1 MALNINLYV
10 HGVPMGQKT
19 WGVLSEDDNFIG
31 NFYGPK
37 WPAKELMQVDIME
50 CKGKVYSYYTFVK
63 GQNVMGYDNRT
74 GSYFA
79 LTIRMD
85 AYYADLQ
92 NMYKILSAAYEKMC
106 VGSLVQKQGEGI
118 KFIVQDFA
126 VMDAELKR
134 IENHIISYIGEFSNN
149 KDLISFSGF
158 KTNSLLAVQTEN
170 LLECDNVKALNTVKA
185 TGKISVSPY
194 YPSKEVKEL
203 ISKNE
208 DEMQKLR
215 QMTSQQINEAREK
228 ASQQIRDIKS
238 KAGEEIASV
247 RRQASEEIASL
258 KSQNS
263 TVDKQMNELRQELQQ
278 KENKTKQLQGQITE
292 LGKSLEQY
300 KNGSRPQASEDNKH
314 QETKHSTV
322 NKNKHKNNSEQKQ
335 QGKDST
341 KQQLEKVKAPSTS
354 LEQDKKNTCTSHA
367 SNGDAPHQSQWYSIS
382 RMMQYATHFLP
393 FLNTLIIVGVA
404 SFLIW
409 KTPSNNSQ
417 ELTKISANIAE
428 IKDQISGK
436 KAQVV
441 ETRKQDKENVTNKL
455 SNAKIYI
462 TNANYLSLGAPSK
475 VVAKDA
481 SGKPVRNG
489 EWTTSDK
496 EASVEDNHDGTA
508 LITATKSGT
517 MEITYTV
524 GSNKTTKTVTVK

>member
-10 HGVPMGQKT
+10 HGVPMGHKT
-19 WGVLSEDDNFIG
+19 WGVLGEDDNFIA

-37 WPAKELMQVDIME
+37 WPAKELMQVDIRE

-106 VGSLVQKQGEGI
+106 VGRLVQKQGKDI
-118 KFIVQDFA
+118 KFIVQDFT
-126 VMDAELKR
+126 VLDNELKGM
-134 IENHIISYIGEFSNN
+134 ENRIISYIGEFSNN
-149 KDLISFSGF
+149 KDLVSFSGF
-158 KTNSLLAVQTEN
+158 KTNGQQSAQTEN

-215 QMTSQQINEAREK
+215 QMASQQINEAHEK
-228 ASQQIRDIKS
+228 ASQQIRNIES
-238 KAGEEIASV
+238 KANEDIASV
-247 RRQASEEIASL
+247 RRQASEEMTRL
-258 KSQNS
+258 KSQYS
-263 TVDKQMNELRQELQQ
+263 SVDKQMNELEQKLKQEKERSKQLQ
-278 KENKTKQLQGQITE
+278 KELRTELEQKLEQEKLRTKQLQKE
-292 LGKSLEQY
+292 
-300 KNGSRPQASEDNKH
+300 
-314 QETKHSTV
+314 
-322 NKNKHKNNSEQKQ
+322 
-335 QGKDST
+335 
-341 KQQLEKVKAPSTS
+341 VKALKQAKDNVSTPYV
-354 LEQDKKNTCTSHA
+354 NTDC
-367 SNGDAPHQSQWYSIS
+367 NNNPHQGFGNKRSSIQS
-382 RMMQYATHFLP
+382 STLP

-409 KTPSNNSQ
+409 KTPSDNSQ

-441 ETRKQDKENVTNKL
+441 ETRKQDKENVTSKL
-455 SNAKIYI
+455 SNAQIYI
-462 TNANYLSLGAPSK
+462 TDANYLSLGAPSK
-475 VVAKDA
+475 VVVKDA
-481 SGKPVRNG
+481 SGKPVKNG
-489 EWTTSDK
+489 KWTTSDK
-496 EASVEDNHDGTA
+496 KASVEDKLDGTA
-508 LITATKSGT
+508 LITAKKRGT

-524 GSNKTTKTVTVK
+524 GSDKTTKTVTVK

>member
-10 HGVPMGQKT
+10 HGVPMGHKT
-19 WGVLSEDDNFIG
+19 WGVLGEDDNFIA
-31 NFYGPK
+31 NFYSSK

-106 VGSLVQKQGEGI
+106 VGRLVQKQGEGI
-118 KFIVQDFA
+118 KFIVQDFT
-126 VMDAELKR
+126 VMDAELKGM
-134 IENHIISYIGEFSNN
+134 ENRIISYIGEFSNN
-149 KDLISFSGF
+149 KDLVSFSGF
-158 KTNSLLAVQTEN
+158 KTNGQQAAQTEN
-170 LLECDNVKALNTVKA
+170 LLECDNAKALNTVKA

-215 QMTSQQINEAREK
+215 QMTSQQINEAHEK
-228 ASQQIRDIKS
+228 ASQQIRNIES
-238 KAGEEIASV
+238 KAKEDIASV
-247 RRQASEEIASL
+247 RRQASEEMTRL
-258 KSQNS
+258 KSQYS
-263 TVDKQMNELRQELQQ
+263 TVDKQMNELEQKLKQEKERSKQLQ
-278 KENKTKQLQGQITE
+278 KELRTELEQEKLRTKQLQKE
-292 LGKSLEQY
+292 
-300 KNGSRPQASEDNKH
+300 
-314 QETKHSTV
+314 
-322 NKNKHKNNSEQKQ
+322 
-335 QGKDST
+335 
-341 KQQLEKVKAPSTS
+341 VKALKQAKDNVSTPYV
-354 LEQDKKNTCTSHA
+354 NTDC
-367 SNGDAPHQSQWYSIS
+367 NNNPHQGFGNKRSSILS
-382 RMMQYATHFLP
+382 STLP

-409 KTPSNNSQ
+409 KTPSDNSQ

-428 IKDQISGK
+428 IKNQISGK
-436 KAQVV
+436 NAQMV
-441 ETRKQDKENVTNKL
+441 ETRKQDKENVTSKL
-455 SNAKIYI
+455 SNAQIYI

-475 VVAKDA
+475 VVVKDA
-481 SGKPVRNG
+481 SGKPVKNG
-489 EWTTSDK
+489 KWTTSDK

-524 GSNKTTKTVTVK
+524 GSDKTTKTVTVKKV

>member
-10 HGVPMGQKT
+10 HGVPMGHKT
-19 WGVLSEDDNFIG
+19 WGVLGEDDNFIG

-106 VGSLVQKQGEGI
+106 VGRLVQKQGEGI
-118 KFIVQDFA
+118 KFIVQDFT
-126 VMDAELKR
+126 VMDAELKGM
-134 IENHIISYIGEFSNN
+134 ENRIISYIGEFSNN
-149 KDLISFSGF
+149 KDLVSFSGF
-158 KTNSLLAVQTEN
+158 KTNGQQAAQTEN
-170 LLECDNVKALNTVKA
+170 LLECDNAKALNTVKA

-215 QMTSQQINEAREK
+215 QMTSQQINEAHEK
-228 ASQQIRDIKS
+228 ASQQIRNIES
-238 KAGEEIASV
+238 KAKEDIASV
-247 RRQASEEIASL
+247 RRQASEEMTRL
-258 KSQNS
+258 KSQYS
-263 TVDKQMNELRQELQQ
+263 TVDKQMNELEQKLKQEKERSKQLQ
-278 KENKTKQLQGQITE
+278 KELRTELEQKLEQEKLRTKQLQKE
-292 LGKSLEQY
+292 
-300 KNGSRPQASEDNKH
+300 
-314 QETKHSTV
+314 
-322 NKNKHKNNSEQKQ
+322 
-335 QGKDST
+335 
-341 KQQLEKVKAPSTS
+341 VKALKQAKDNVSTPYV
-354 LEQDKKNTCTSHA
+354 NTDC
-367 SNGDAPHQSQWYSIS
+367 NNNPHQGFGNKRSSILS
-382 RMMQYATHFLP
+382 STLP

-409 KTPSNNSQ
+409 KTPSDNSQ

-428 IKDQISGK
+428 IKNQISGK
-436 KAQVV
+436 NAQMV
-441 ETRKQDKENVTNKL
+441 ETRKQDKENVTSKL
-455 SNAKIYI
+455 SNAQIYI

-475 VVAKDA
+475 VVVKDA
-481 SGKPVRNG
+481 SGKPVKNG
-489 EWTTSDK
+489 KWTTSDK

-524 GSNKTTKTVTVK
+524 GSDKTTKTVTVKKV

>member
-10 HGVPMGQKT
+10 HGVPMGHKT
-19 WGVLSEDDNFIG
+19 WGALGEDGSFIT
-31 NFYGPK
+31 NFYRPK

-79 LTIRMD
+79 LTIKMD

-106 VGSLVQKQGEGI
+106 VGRLVQKQGEDI
-118 KFIVQDFA
+118 KFIVQDFS
-126 VMDAELKR
+126 VLDNELKR
-134 IENHIISYIGEFSNN
+134 MENRIISYIGEFSNN
-149 KDLISFSGF
+149 KDLVSFSGF
-158 KTNSLLAVQTEN
+158 KTNGQLAAQTEN
-170 LLECDNVKALNTVKA
+170 LLECDNAKALNTVKA

-194 YPSKEVKEL
+194 YPSKKVKEL

-208 DEMQKLR
+208 NEMQKLQ

-228 ASQQIRDIKS
+228 ASQQIRNIES
-238 KAGEEIASV
+238 KANEDIASV
-247 RRQASEEIASL
+247 RRQASEEMTRL
-258 KSQNS
+258 KSQYS
-263 TVDKQMNELRQELQQ
+263 TVDKQMNELEQKLKQEKERSKQLQ
-278 KENKTKQLQGQITE
+278 KELRNELEQKLEQEKRTKQLQKEVKE
-292 LGKSLEQY
+292 LTISL
-300 KNGSRPQASEDNKH
+300 KQAKDNVSTPHVNVDCNNNPHQGFDNKRSNILS
-314 QETKHSTV
+314 ST
-322 NKNKHKNNSEQKQ
+322 
-335 QGKDST
+335 
-341 KQQLEKVKAPSTS
+341 
-354 LEQDKKNTCTSHA
+354 
-367 SNGDAPHQSQWYSIS
+367 
-382 RMMQYATHFLP
+382 LP

-409 KTPSNNSQ
+409 KTPSDNSQ

-436 KAQVV
+436 KAQEV

-462 TNANYLSLGAPSK
+462 TSANNLPLGAPSK
-475 VVAKDA
+475 VVVKDA
-481 SGKPVRNG
+481 SGKPVKNG
-489 EWTTSDK
+489 KWTTSDK
-496 EASVEDNHDGTA
+496 DASVEDKGDGTA

>member
-19 WGVLSEDDNFIG
+19 WGVLREDDNFIG
-31 NFYGPK
+31 NFYNSK

-106 VGSLVQKQGEGI
+106 VGRLVQEQGEGI
-118 KFIVQDFA
+118 KFIVQDFS
-126 VMDAELKR
+126 VLDNELKR
-134 IENHIISYIGEFSNN
+134 MENRIISYIGEFSNN
-149 KDLISFSGF
+149 KDLVSFSGF
-158 KTNSLLAVQTEN
+158 KTNGQLAAQTEN
-170 LLECDNVKALNTVKA
+170 LLECDNAKALNTVKA

-194 YPSKEVKEL
+194 YPSKKVKEL

-208 DEMQKLR
+208 NEMQKLQ

-228 ASQQIRDIKS
+228 ASQQIRNIES
-238 KAGEEIASV
+238 KANEDIASV
-247 RRQASEEIASL
+247 RRQASEEMTRL
-258 KSQNS
+258 KSQYS
-263 TVDKQMNELRQELQQ
+263 IVDKQMNELEQKLKQEKERSKQLQ
-278 KENKTKQLQGQITE
+278 KELRNELEQKLEQEKRTKQLQKEVKE
-292 LGKSLEQY
+292 LTISL
-300 KNGSRPQASEDNKH
+300 KQAKDNVSTPHVNVDCNNNPHQGFDNKRSNILS
-314 QETKHSTV
+314 ST
-322 NKNKHKNNSEQKQ
+322 
-335 QGKDST
+335 
-341 KQQLEKVKAPSTS
+341 
-354 LEQDKKNTCTSHA
+354 
-367 SNGDAPHQSQWYSIS
+367 
-382 RMMQYATHFLP
+382 LP

-409 KTPSNNSQ
+409 KTPSDNSQ
-417 ELTKISANIAE
+417 KLTKISANIAE

-436 KAQVV
+436 KAQEV

-462 TNANYLSLGAPSK
+462 TSANNLPLGAPSK
-475 VVAKDA
+475 VVVKDA
-481 SGKPVRNG
+481 SGKPVKNG
-489 EWTTSDK
+489 KWTTSDK
-496 EASVEDNHDGTA
+496 DASVEDKGDGTA

>member
-19 WGVLSEDDNFIG
+19 WGVPREDDNFIG
-31 NFYGPK
+31 NFYSHK

-74 GSYFA
+74 GSYLA

-215 QMTSQQINEAREK
+215 QMTSQQINEAHEK
-228 ASQQIRDIKS
+228 ASQQIRNIES
-238 KAGEEIASV
+238 KAKEDIASA
-247 RRQASEEIASL
+247 RRQASEDMTRL
-258 KSQNS
+258 KSLYS
-263 TVDKQMNELRQELQQ
+263 TVDKQMNELEQKLKQEKERSKQLLKELRNELEQKLEQEKLRTKQLQ
-278 KENKTKQLQGQITE
+278 KENKELTTSLKQAKDNVSTPHVNDDCNNNPHQGF
-292 LGKSLEQY
+292 
-300 KNGSRPQASEDNKH
+300 DNKRSGILS
-314 QETKHSTV
+314 ST
-322 NKNKHKNNSEQKQ
+322 
-335 QGKDST
+335 
-341 KQQLEKVKAPSTS
+341 
-354 LEQDKKNTCTSHA
+354 
-367 SNGDAPHQSQWYSIS
+367 
-382 RMMQYATHFLP
+382 LP

-409 KTPSNNSQ
+409 KTPSDDSQ

-462 TNANYLSLGAPSK
+462 TNANYLSLEAPSK

>member
-10 HGVPMGQKT
+10 HGVPMGHKT
-19 WGVLSEDDNFIG
+19 WGALGEDGSFIT
-31 NFYGPK
+31 NFYSQK
-37 WPAKELMQVDIME
+37 WQAKELMQVDIMNCE
-50 CKGKVYSYYTFVK
+50 GKTYSYYTFVK
-63 GQNVMGYDNRT
+63 GQNVMAYDNRT
-74 GSYFA
+74 GSYLA

-106 VGSLVQKQGEGI
+106 VGRLVQKQGEGI
-118 KFIVQDFA
+118 KFIVQDFS
-126 VMDAELKR
+126 VLDNELKR
-134 IENHIISYIGEFSNN
+134 MENRIISFIGEFSNN
-149 KDLISFSGF
+149 KDLVSFSGF
-158 KTNSLLAVQTEN
+158 KTNGQQAVQTEN
-170 LLECDNVKALNTVKA
+170 LLECDNAKALNTVKA

-208 DEMQKLR
+208 NEMQKLQ
-215 QMTSQQINEAREK
+215 QMTSQQINEAHEK
-228 ASQQIRDIKS
+228 ASQQIRNIES
-238 KAGEEIASV
+238 KANEDMASV
-247 RRQASEEIASL
+247 RRQASEEMTRL
-258 KSQNS
+258 KAQYS
-263 TVDKQMNELRQELQQ
+263 TIDKQMYELEQKLKQEKERSKQLLKELRNELEQKLEQEKLRTKQLQ
-278 KENKTKQLQGQITE
+278 KENKELTTSLKQAKDNVSTPHVNDDCNNNPHQGF
-292 LGKSLEQY
+292 
-300 KNGSRPQASEDNKH
+300 DNKRSGILS
-314 QETKHSTV
+314 ST
-322 NKNKHKNNSEQKQ
+322 
-335 QGKDST
+335 
-341 KQQLEKVKAPSTS
+341 
-354 LEQDKKNTCTSHA
+354 
-367 SNGDAPHQSQWYSIS
+367 
-382 RMMQYATHFLP
+382 LP

-409 KTPSNNSQ
+409 KTPSDNSQ

-441 ETRKQDKENVTNKL
+441 ETRKQDKENVTDKL

-462 TNANYLSLGAPSK
+462 TSANNLPLGAPSK

>member
-19 WGVLSEDDNFIG
+19 WGVLREDDNFIG
-31 NFYGPK
+31 NFYSHK
-37 WPAKELMQVDIME
+37 WPVKELMQIDIME
-50 CKGKVYSYYTFVK
+50 CRGKVYSYYTFVK

-74 GSYFA
+74 GSYLA

-106 VGSLVQKQGEGI
+106 IGSLVQKQGEGI

-215 QMTSQQINEAREK
+215 QMTSQQINEAHEK
-228 ASQQIRDIKS
+228 ASQQIRNIES
-238 KAGEEIASV
+238 KAKEDIASA
-247 RRQASEEIASL
+247 RRQACEEMTRL
-258 KSQNS
+258 KSQYS
-263 TVDKQMNELRQELQQ
+263 TVDKQMNELEQKLKQEKERSKQLQKELRNELEQKLEQEKLRTKQLQ
-278 KENKTKQLQGQITE
+278 KENKELTTSLKQAKDNVSTPHVNDDCNNNPHQGF
-292 LGKSLEQY
+292 
-300 KNGSRPQASEDNKH
+300 DNKRSGILS
-314 QETKHSTV
+314 STL
-322 NKNKHKNNSEQKQ
+322 
-335 QGKDST
+335 T
-341 KQQLEKVKAPSTS
+341 
-354 LEQDKKNTCTSHA
+354 
-367 SNGDAPHQSQWYSIS
+367 
-382 RMMQYATHFLP
+382 

-409 KTPSNNSQ
+409 KTPSDDSQ

-462 TNANYLSLGAPSK
+462 TNANYLSLEAPSK

>member
-10 HGVPMGQKT
+10 HGVPMGHKT
-19 WGVLSEDDNFIG
+19 WGVLGEDDNFIA
-31 NFYGPK
+31 NFYSSK

-106 VGSLVQKQGEGI
+106 VGRLVQEQGEGI

-126 VMDAELKR
+126 VLDNELKGM
-134 IENHIISYIGEFSNN
+134 ENRIISYIGEFSNN
-149 KDLISFSGF
+149 NDLVSFSGF
-158 KTNSLLAVQTEN
+158 KTNGQQAAQTEN
-170 LLECDNVKALNTVKA
+170 LLECDNAKALNTVKA

-215 QMTSQQINEAREK
+215 QMTSQQINEAHEK
-228 ASQQIRDIKS
+228 ASQQIRNIES
-238 KAGEEIASV
+238 KAKEDIASV
-247 RRQASEEIASL
+247 RRQASEEMTRL
-258 KSQNS
+258 KSQYS
-263 TVDKQMNELRQELQQ
+263 SVDKQMNELEQKLKQEKERSKQLQ
-278 KENKTKQLQGQITE
+278 KELRTELEQKLEQEKLRTKQLQKE
-292 LGKSLEQY
+292 
-300 KNGSRPQASEDNKH
+300 
-314 QETKHSTV
+314 
-322 NKNKHKNNSEQKQ
+322 
-335 QGKDST
+335 
-341 KQQLEKVKAPSTS
+341 VKALKQAKDNVSTPYV
-354 LEQDKKNTCTSHA
+354 NTDC
-367 SNGDAPHQSQWYSIS
+367 NNNPHQGFGNKRSSIQS
-382 RMMQYATHFLP
+382 STLP

-409 KTPSNNSQ
+409 KTPSDNSQ

-436 KAQVV
+436 KAQEI
-441 ETRKQDKENVTNKL
+441 ETRKQDKENVTSKL
-455 SNAKIYI
+455 SNARIYI
-462 TNANYLSLGAPSK
+462 TNANYLSLGAPSE
-475 VVAKDA
+475 VVVKDA
-481 SGKPVRNG
+481 SGKPVKNG
-489 EWTTSDK
+489 KWATSDK
-496 EASVEDNHDGTA
+496 EASVEDKLDGTA
-508 LITATKSGT
+508 LITATKRGT
-517 MEITYTV
+517 MEITYIV
-524 GSNKTTKTVTVK
+524 GSDKTTKTVTVK

>member
-31 NFYGPK
+31 NFYSPK
-37 WPAKELMQVDIME
+37 WPAKELMQIDIME
-50 CKGKVYSYYTFVK
+50 CRGKVYSYYTFVK

-106 VGSLVQKQGEGI
+106 IGSLVQKQGEGI

-158 KTNSLLAVQTEN
+158 KTNSLLPVQTEN
-170 LLECDNVKALNTVKA
+170 LLECDNDKALNTVKA

-194 YPSKEVKEL
+194 YPSKKVKEL

-215 QMTSQQINEAREK
+215 QMTSQQINEAHEK
-228 ASQQIRDIKS
+228 ASQQIRNIES
-238 KAGEEIASV
+238 KAKED
-247 RRQASEEIASL
+247 SEEMTRL
-258 KSQNS
+258 KSQYS
-263 TVDKQMNELRQELQQ
+263 TVDKQMNELEQKLKQEKERSKQLLKELRNELEQ
-278 KENKTKQLQGQITE
+278 KLEQEKLRTKQLQKEVKE
-292 LGKSLEQY
+292 LTTSL
-300 KNGSRPQASEDNKH
+300 KQAKDNVNDDCNNNPHQGFDNKRSGILS
-314 QETKHSTV
+314 ST
-322 NKNKHKNNSEQKQ
+322 
-335 QGKDST
+335 
-341 KQQLEKVKAPSTS
+341 
-354 LEQDKKNTCTSHA
+354 
-367 SNGDAPHQSQWYSIS
+367 
-382 RMMQYATHFLP
+382 LP

-409 KTPSNNSQ
+409 KTPSDNSQ

-462 TNANYLSLGAPSK
+462 TGANYLSLEAPSK
-475 VVAKDA
+475 VVVKDA
-481 SGKPVRNG
+481 SGKPVKNG
-489 EWTTSDK
+489 EWTTDK
-496 EASVEDNHDGTA
+496 EATVEDNQDGTA
-508 LITATKSGT
+508 LITAKKSGT
-517 MEITYTV
+517 MEITYTI

>member
-10 HGVPMGQKT
+10 HGVPMGHKT
-19 WGVLSEDDNFIG
+19 WGALGEDGSFIT
-31 NFYGPK
+31 NFYRPK

-79 LTIRMD
+79 LTIKMD

-106 VGSLVQKQGEGI
+106 VGRLVQKQGEDI

-149 KDLISFSGF
+149 KDLVSFSGF
-158 KTNSLLAVQTEN
+158 KTNGQLAAQTEN
-170 LLECDNVKALNTVKA
+170 LLECDNAKALNTVKA

-194 YPSKEVKEL
+194 YPSKKVKEL

-208 DEMQKLR
+208 NEMQKLQ

-228 ASQQIRDIKS
+228 ASQQIRNIES
-238 KAGEEIASV
+238 KANEDIASV
-247 RRQASEEIASL
+247 RRQASEEMTRL
-258 KSQNS
+258 KSQYS
-263 TVDKQMNELRQELQQ
+263 TVDKQMNELEQKLEQE
-278 KENKTKQLQGQITE
+278 KERTKQLQKEVKE
-292 LGKSLEQY
+292 LTISL
-300 KNGSRPQASEDNKH
+300 KQAKDNVSTPHVNVDCNNNPHQGFDNKRSNILS
-314 QETKHSTV
+314 ST
-322 NKNKHKNNSEQKQ
+322 
-335 QGKDST
+335 
-341 KQQLEKVKAPSTS
+341 
-354 LEQDKKNTCTSHA
+354 
-367 SNGDAPHQSQWYSIS
+367 
-382 RMMQYATHFLP
+382 LP

-409 KTPSNNSQ
+409 KTPSDNSQ
-417 ELTKISANIAE
+417 KLTKISANIAE

-436 KAQVV
+436 KAQEV

-462 TNANYLSLGAPSK
+462 TSANNLPLGAPSK
-475 VVAKDA
+475 VVVKDA
-481 SGKPVRNG
+481 SGKPVKNG
-489 EWTTSDK
+489 KWTTSDK
-496 EASVEDNHDGTA
+496 DASVEDKGDGTA

>member
-10 HGVPMGQKT
+10 HGVPMGHKT
-19 WGVLSEDDNFIG
+19 WGALGEDGSFIT
-31 NFYGPK
+31 NFYRPK

-79 LTIRMD
+79 LTIKMD

-106 VGSLVQKQGEGI
+106 VGRLVQKQGEDI
-118 KFIVQDFA
+118 KFIVQDFS
-126 VMDAELKR
+126 VLDNELKR
-134 IENHIISYIGEFSNN
+134 MENRIISYIGEFSNN
-149 KDLISFSGF
+149 KDLVSFSGF
-158 KTNSLLAVQTEN
+158 KTNGQLAAQTEN
-170 LLECDNVKALNTVKA
+170 LLECDNAKALNTVKA

-194 YPSKEVKEL
+194 YPSKKVKEL

-208 DEMQKLR
+208 NEMQKLQ

-228 ASQQIRDIKS
+228 ASQQIRNIES
-238 KAGEEIASV
+238 KANEDIASV
-247 RRQASEEIASL
+247 RRQASEEMTRL
-258 KSQNS
+258 KSQYS
-263 TVDKQMNELRQELQQ
+263 TVDKQMNELEQKLKQEKERSKQLQ
-278 KENKTKQLQGQITE
+278 KELRNELEQKLEQEKRTKQLQKEVKE
-292 LGKSLEQY
+292 LTISL
-300 KNGSRPQASEDNKH
+300 KQAKDNVSTPHVNVDCNNNPHQGFDNKRSNILS
-314 QETKHSTV
+314 ST
-322 NKNKHKNNSEQKQ
+322 
-335 QGKDST
+335 
-341 KQQLEKVKAPSTS
+341 
-354 LEQDKKNTCTSHA
+354 
-367 SNGDAPHQSQWYSIS
+367 
-382 RMMQYATHFLP
+382 LP

-409 KTPSNNSQ
+409 KTPSDNSQ
-417 ELTKISANIAE
+417 KLTKISANIAE

-436 KAQVV
+436 KAQEV

-462 TNANYLSLGAPSK
+462 TSANNLTLGAPSK
-475 VVAKDA
+475 VVVKDA
-481 SGKPVRNG
+481 SGKPVKNG
-489 EWTTSDK
+489 KWTTSDK
-496 EASVEDNHDGTA
+496 DASVEDKGDGTA

>member
-10 HGVPMGQKT
+10 HGVPMGHKT
-19 WGVLSEDDNFIG
+19 WGVLGEDDNFIA
-31 NFYGPK
+31 NFYSSK

-50 CKGKVYSYYTFVK
+50 CKGKGYSYYTFVK

-106 VGSLVQKQGEGI
+106 VGRLVQKQGEGI

-126 VMDAELKR
+126 VLDNELKGM
-134 IENHIISYIGEFSNN
+134 ENRIISYIGEFSNN
-149 KDLISFSGF
+149 KDLVSFSGF
-158 KTNSLLAVQTEN
+158 KTNGQQAAQTEN
-170 LLECDNVKALNTVKA
+170 LLECDNAKALNTVKA

-215 QMTSQQINEAREK
+215 QMTSQQINEAHEK
-228 ASQQIRDIKS
+228 ASQQIRNIES
-238 KAGEEIASV
+238 KAKEDIASV
-247 RRQASEEIASL
+247 RRQASEEMTRL
-258 KSQNS
+258 KSQYS
-263 TVDKQMNELRQELQQ
+263 SVDKQMYELEQKLKQEKERSKQLQKELRTELEQKLEQEKLR
-278 KENKTKQLQGQITE
+278 TKQLQKE
-292 LGKSLEQY
+292 
-300 KNGSRPQASEDNKH
+300 
-314 QETKHSTV
+314 
-322 NKNKHKNNSEQKQ
+322 
-335 QGKDST
+335 
-341 KQQLEKVKAPSTS
+341 VKALKQAKDNVSTPYV
-354 LEQDKKNTCTSHA
+354 NTDC
-367 SNGDAPHQSQWYSIS
+367 NNNPHQGFGNKRSSIQS
-382 RMMQYATHFLP
+382 STLP

-409 KTPSNNSQ
+409 KTPSDNSQ

-441 ETRKQDKENVTNKL
+441 ETRKQDKENVTSKL
-455 SNAKIYI
+455 SNAQIYI
-462 TNANYLSLGAPSK
+462 TNANYLSLGAPSE
-475 VVAKDA
+475 VVVKDA
-481 SGKPVRNG
+481 SGKPVKNG
-489 EWTTSDK
+489 KWTTSDK
-496 EASVEDNHDGTA
+496 EASVEDKLDGTA

-524 GSNKTTKTVTVK
+524 GSDKTTKTVTVK

>member
-19 WGVLSEDDNFIG
+19 WGVLREDDNFIG
-31 NFYGPK
+31 NFYNSK

-106 VGSLVQKQGEGI
+106 VGRLVQEQGEGI

-126 VMDAELKR
+126 VMDAELKH
-134 IENHIISYIGEFSNN
+134 IENRIISYIGEFSNN
-149 KDLISFSGF
+149 KDLVSFSGF
-158 KTNSLLAVQTEN
+158 KTNGQQAAQTEN

-185 TGKISVSPY
+185 TGKISISPY
-194 YPSKEVKEL
+194 YPSKKVKEL

-215 QMTSQQINEAREK
+215 QMTSQQINEAHEK
-228 ASQQIRDIKS
+228 ASQQIRNIES
-238 KAGEEIASV
+238 KANEDIASA
-247 RRQASEEIASL
+247 RRQASEEMTRL
-258 KSQNS
+258 KSQYS
-263 TVDKQMNELRQELQQ
+263 TVDKQMNELEQKLKQEKERSKQLLKELRNELEQKLEQEKLRTKQLQ
-278 KENKTKQLQGQITE
+278 KENKE
-292 LGKSLEQY
+292 L
-300 KNGSRPQASEDNKH
+300 
-314 QETKHSTV
+314 T
-322 NKNKHKNNSEQKQ
+322 
-335 QGKDST
+335 
-341 KQQLEKVKAPSTS
+341 TS
-354 LEQDKKNTCTSHA
+354 LKQAKDNVSTPHVNDDC
-367 SNGDAPHQSQWYSIS
+367 NNNPHQGFDSKRSGILS
-382 RMMQYATHFLP
+382 STLP

-409 KTPSNNSQ
+409 KTPSDNSQ
-417 ELTKISANIAE
+417 ELRKISANIAE

-441 ETRKQDKENVTNKL
+441 ETRKQDKGNVTDKL
-455 SNAKIYI
+455 SNARIYI
-462 TNANYLSLGAPSK
+462 TNANYLSPGAPSK

>member
-19 WGVLSEDDNFIG
+19 WGVLREDDNFIG
-31 NFYGPK
+31 NFYSHK

-134 IENHIISYIGEFSNN
+134 IENRIISYIGEFSNN

-158 KTNSLLAVQTEN
+158 KTNSLLPVQTEN

-194 YPSKEVKEL
+194 YPSKKVKEL

-215 QMTSQQINEAREK
+215 QMTSQQINEAHEK
-228 ASQQIRDIKS
+228 ASQQIRNIES
-238 KAGEEIASV
+238 KAKEDIASA
-247 RRQASEEIASL
+247 RRQASEEMTRL
-258 KSQNS
+258 KSQYS
-263 TVDKQMNELRQELQQ
+263 TVDKQINELEQKLEQEKLR
-278 KENKTKQLQGQITE
+278 TKQLQKEVKE
-292 LGKSLEQY
+292 LTTSL
-300 KNGSRPQASEDNKH
+300 KQAKDNVSTPHVNADCNNNPHQGFDNKRRGILYPPFFEH
-314 QETKHSTV
+314 AYHCWCSFISDMEDTFRQLSGVDKDKRKYCRNQGSD
-322 NKNKHKNNSEQKQ
+322 KWQK
-335 QGKDST
+335 S
-341 KQQLEKVKAPSTS
+341 
-354 LEQDKKNTCTSHA
+354 
-367 SNGDAPHQSQWYSIS
+367 
-382 RMMQYATHFLP
+382 
-393 FLNTLIIVGVA
+393 
-404 SFLIW
+404 
-409 KTPSNNSQ
+409 
-417 ELTKISANIAE
+417 
-428 IKDQISGK
+428 
-436 KAQVV
+436 
-441 ETRKQDKENVTNKL
+441 
-455 SNAKIYI
+455 
-462 TNANYLSLGAPSK
+462 
-475 VVAKDA
+475 A
-481 SGKPVRNG
+481 SGRD
-489 EWTTSDK
+489 E
-496 EASVEDNHDGTA
+496 EAGQEKCDRQA
-508 LITATKSGT
+508 L
-517 MEITYTV
+517 
-524 GSNKTTKTVTVK
+524 

>member
-19 WGVLSEDDNFIG
+19 WGVLREDDNFIG
-31 NFYGPK
+31 NFYSHK

-134 IENHIISYIGEFSNN
+134 IENRIISYIGEFSNN

-158 KTNSLLAVQTEN
+158 KTNSLLPVQTEN

-194 YPSKEVKEL
+194 YPSKKVKEL

-228 ASQQIRDIKS
+228 ASQQIRNIES
-238 KAGEEIASV
+238 KANEDIASA
-247 RRQASEEIASL
+247 RRQASEEMTRL
-258 KSQNS
+258 KSQYS
-263 TVDKQMNELRQELQQ
+263 TVDKQMNELEQKLKQEKERSKQLQ
-278 KENKTKQLQGQITE
+278 KELRNELEQKLEQEKRTKQLQKEVKE
-292 LGKSLEQY
+292 LTISL
-300 KNGSRPQASEDNKH
+300 KQAKDNVSTPHVNVDCNNNPHQGFDNKRSNILS
-314 QETKHSTV
+314 ST
-322 NKNKHKNNSEQKQ
+322 
-335 QGKDST
+335 
-341 KQQLEKVKAPSTS
+341 
-354 LEQDKKNTCTSHA
+354 
-367 SNGDAPHQSQWYSIS
+367 
-382 RMMQYATHFLP
+382 LP

-409 KTPSNNSQ
+409 KTPSDNSQ

-436 KAQVV
+436 KAQEV

-462 TNANYLSLGAPSK
+462 TSANNLPLGAPSK
-475 VVAKDA
+475 VVVKDA
-481 SGKPVRNG
+481 SGKPVKNG
-489 EWTTSDK
+489 KWTTSDK
-496 EASVEDNHDGTA
+496 DASVEDKGDGTA

-524 GSNKTTKTVTVK
+524 GSDKTTKTVTVK

>member
-134 IENHIISYIGEFSNN
+134 IENRIISYIGEFSNN
-149 KDLISFSGF
+149 KDLVSFSGF
-158 KTNSLLAVQTEN
+158 KTNGQLAAQTEN
-170 LLECDNVKALNTVKA
+170 LLECDNAKALNTVKA

-194 YPSKEVKEL
+194 YPSKKVKEL

-208 DEMQKLR
+208 NEMQKLQ

-228 ASQQIRDIKS
+228 ASQQIRNIES
-238 KAGEEIASV
+238 KANEDIASV
-247 RRQASEEIASL
+247 RRQASEEMTRL
-258 KSQNS
+258 KSQYS
-263 TVDKQMNELRQELQQ
+263 TVDKQMNELEQKLKQEKERSKQLQ
-278 KENKTKQLQGQITE
+278 KELRNELEQKLEQEKRTKQLQKEVKE
-292 LGKSLEQY
+292 LTISL
-300 KNGSRPQASEDNKH
+300 KQAKDNVSTPHVNVDCNNNPHQGFDNKRSNILS
-314 QETKHSTV
+314 ST
-322 NKNKHKNNSEQKQ
+322 
-335 QGKDST
+335 
-341 KQQLEKVKAPSTS
+341 
-354 LEQDKKNTCTSHA
+354 
-367 SNGDAPHQSQWYSIS
+367 
-382 RMMQYATHFLP
+382 LP

-409 KTPSNNSQ
+409 KTPSDNSQ

-436 KAQVV
+436 KAQEV

-462 TNANYLSLGAPSK
+462 TSANNLPLGAPSK
-475 VVAKDA
+475 VVVKDA
-481 SGKPVRNG
+481 SGKPVKNG
-489 EWTTSDK
+489 KWTTSDK
-496 EASVEDNHDGTA
+496 DASVEDKGDGTA

>member
-10 HGVPMGQKT
+10 HGVPMGHKT
-19 WGVLSEDDNFIG
+19 WGALGEDGSFIT
-31 NFYGPK
+31 NFYRPK

-79 LTIRMD
+79 LTIKMD

-106 VGSLVQKQGEGI
+106 VGRLVQKQGEDI

-149 KDLISFSGF
+149 KDLVSFSGF
-158 KTNSLLAVQTEN
+158 KTNGQLAAQTEN
-170 LLECDNVKALNTVKA
+170 LLECDNAKALNTVKA

-194 YPSKEVKEL
+194 YPSKKVKEL

-208 DEMQKLR
+208 NEMQKLQ

-228 ASQQIRDIKS
+228 ASQQIRNIES
-238 KAGEEIASV
+238 KANEDIASV
-247 RRQASEEIASL
+247 RRQASEEMTRL
-258 KSQNS
+258 KSQYS
-263 TVDKQMNELRQELQQ
+263 TVDKQMNELEQKLKQEKERSKQLQ
-278 KENKTKQLQGQITE
+278 KELRNELEQKLEQEKRTKQLQKEVKE
-292 LGKSLEQY
+292 LTISL
-300 KNGSRPQASEDNKH
+300 KQAKDNVSTPHVNVDCNNNPHQGFDNKRSNILS
-314 QETKHSTV
+314 ST
-322 NKNKHKNNSEQKQ
+322 
-335 QGKDST
+335 
-341 KQQLEKVKAPSTS
+341 
-354 LEQDKKNTCTSHA
+354 
-367 SNGDAPHQSQWYSIS
+367 
-382 RMMQYATHFLP
+382 LP

-409 KTPSNNSQ
+409 KTPSDNSQ
-417 ELTKISANIAE
+417 KLTKISANIAE

-436 KAQVV
+436 KAQEV

>member
-19 WGVLSEDDNFIG
+19 WGVLREDDNFIG
-31 NFYGPK
+31 NFYSHK
-37 WPAKELMQVDIME
+37 WPVKELMQIDIME
-50 CKGKVYSYYTFVK
+50 CRGKVYSYYTFVK

-74 GSYFA
+74 GSYLA

-106 VGSLVQKQGEGI
+106 IGSLVQKQGEGI

-215 QMTSQQINEAREK
+215 QMTSQQINEAHEK
-228 ASQQIRDIKS
+228 ASQQIRNIES
-238 KAGEEIASV
+238 KAKEDIASA
-247 RRQASEEIASL
+247 RRQASEEMTRL
-258 KSQNS
+258 KSQYS
-263 TVDKQMNELRQELQQ
+263 TVDKQMNELEQKLEQEKLR
-278 KENKTKQLQGQITE
+278 TKQLQKEVKE
-292 LGKSLEQY
+292 LTTSL
-300 KNGSRPQASEDNKH
+300 KQAKDNVSTPHVNADCNNNPHQVFDNKRSGILS
-314 QETKHSTV
+314 ST
-322 NKNKHKNNSEQKQ
+322 
-335 QGKDST
+335 
-341 KQQLEKVKAPSTS
+341 
-354 LEQDKKNTCTSHA
+354 
-367 SNGDAPHQSQWYSIS
+367 
-382 RMMQYATHFLP
+382 LP
-393 FLNTLIIVGVA
+393 FLNTLIFVGVA

-441 ETRKQDKENVTNKL
+441 ETRKQDKENVTDKL

-462 TNANYLSLGAPSK
+462 TGANNLPLGAPSK

-481 SGKPVRNG
+481 SGKPVKNG
-489 EWTTSDK
+489 KWTTSDK

-517 MEITYTV
+517 MKITYTV

>member
-106 VGSLVQKQGEGI
+106 VGKLVQEQGGNI

-126 VMDAELKR
+126 VLDNELKR
-134 IENHIISYIGEFSNN
+134 MENRIISYIGEFSNN
-149 KDLISFSGF
+149 KDLVSFSGF
-158 KTNSLLAVQTEN
+158 KTNSLQAAQTEN
-170 LLECDNVKALNTVKA
+170 LLECDNAKALNTVKA

-194 YPSKEVKEL
+194 YPSKEVKEI

-228 ASQQIRDIKS
+228 ALQQIRNIES
-238 KAGEEIASV
+238 KANEEIASA
-247 RRQASEEIASL
+247 RQQASEEMTRL
-258 KSQNS
+258 KSQYSN
-263 TVDKQMNELRQELQQ
+263 VDKQMNELVQKLKQE
-278 KENKTKQLQGQITE
+278 KDRSKQLQKE
-292 LGKSLEQY
+292 LRNELDQKLEQE
-300 KNGSRPQASEDNKH
+300 KIRNKQLQKEVKELTTSLKQAKDNVSTPHVNADGNNNPHQGFDNKRIGIL
-314 QETKHSTV
+314 S
-322 NKNKHKNNSEQKQ
+322 
-335 QGKDST
+335 
-341 KQQLEKVKAPSTS
+341 
-354 LEQDKKNTCTSHA
+354 
-367 SNGDAPHQSQWYSIS
+367 SI
-382 RMMQYATHFLP
+382 LP

-409 KTPSNNSQ
+409 KTPSDNSQ

-441 ETRKQDKENVTNKL
+441 ETRKQDKENVTDKL

-462 TNANYLSLGAPSK
+462 TSANNLPLGAPSK

-496 EASVEDNHDGTA
+496 EASVEDNHNGTA

>member
-10 HGVPMGQKT
+10 HGVPMGHKT
-19 WGVLSEDDNFIG
+19 WGVLGEDDNFIA
-31 NFYGPK
+31 NFYSSK

-92 NMYKILSAAYEKMC
+92 NMNKILSAAYEKMC
-106 VGSLVQKQGEGI
+106 VGRLVQKQGEGI

-126 VMDAELKR
+126 VLDNELKGM
-134 IENHIISYIGEFSNN
+134 ENRIISYIGEFSNN
-149 KDLISFSGF
+149 KDLVSFSGF
-158 KTNSLLAVQTEN
+158 KTNGQQAAQTEN
-170 LLECDNVKALNTVKA
+170 LLECDNAKALNTVKA

-208 DEMQKLR
+208 DETQKLR
-215 QMTSQQINEAREK
+215 QMTSQQINEAHEK
-228 ASQQIRDIKS
+228 ASQQIRNIES
-238 KAGEEIASV
+238 KAKEDIASV
-247 RRQASEEIASL
+247 RRQASEEMTRL
-258 KSQNS
+258 KSQYS
-263 TVDKQMNELRQELQQ
+263 SVDKQMYELEQKLKQEKERSKQLQKELRTELEQKLEQEKLR
-278 KENKTKQLQGQITE
+278 TKQLQKE
-292 LGKSLEQY
+292 
-300 KNGSRPQASEDNKH
+300 
-314 QETKHSTV
+314 
-322 NKNKHKNNSEQKQ
+322 
-335 QGKDST
+335 
-341 KQQLEKVKAPSTS
+341 VKALKQAKDNVSTPYV
-354 LEQDKKNTCTSHA
+354 NTDC
-367 SNGDAPHQSQWYSIS
+367 NNNPHQGFGNKRSSIQS
-382 RMMQYATHFLP
+382 STLP
-393 FLNTLIIVGVA
+393 FLNTLINVGVA

-409 KTPSNNSQ
+409 KTPSDNSQ

-441 ETRKQDKENVTNKL
+441 ETRKQDKENVTSKL
-455 SNAKIYI
+455 SNAQIYI
-462 TNANYLSLGAPSK
+462 TAANYLSLEAPSK
-475 VVAKDA
+475 VVVKDA
-481 SGKPVRNG
+481 SGKPVKNG
-489 EWTTSDK
+489 KWTTSDK

-524 GSNKTTKTVTVK
+524 GSDKTTKTVTVKKV

>member
-10 HGVPMGQKT
+10 HGVPMGHKT
-19 WGVLSEDDNFIG
+19 WGALGEDGSFIT
-31 NFYGPK
+31 NFYSQK
-37 WPAKELMQVDIME
+37 WQAKELMQVDIMNCE
-50 CKGKVYSYYTFVK
+50 GKTYSYYTFVK
-63 GQNVMGYDNRT
+63 GQNVMAYDNRT
-74 GSYFA
+74 GSYLA

-106 VGSLVQKQGEGI
+106 VGRLVQKQGEGI
-118 KFIVQDFA
+118 KFIVQDFS
-126 VMDAELKR
+126 VLDNELKR
-134 IENHIISYIGEFSNN
+134 MENRIISYIGEFSNN
-149 KDLISFSGF
+149 KDLVSFSGF
-158 KTNSLLAVQTEN
+158 KTNGQLAAQTEN
-170 LLECDNVKALNTVKA
+170 LLECDNAKALNTVKA

-194 YPSKEVKEL
+194 YPSKEVKEI

-215 QMTSQQINEAREK
+215 QMTSQQINEAHEK
-228 ASQQIRDIKS
+228 ASQQIRNIES
-238 KAGEEIASV
+238 KAKEDMASV
-247 RRQASEEIASL
+247 RRQASEEMTRL
-258 KSQNS
+258 KAQYS
-263 TVDKQMNELRQELQQ
+263 TIDKQMYELEQKLKQEKERSKQLQKELRNELEQEKLR
-278 KENKTKQLQGQITE
+278 TKQLQKEVKE
-292 LGKSLEQY
+292 LTTSL
-300 KNGSRPQASEDNKH
+300 KQAKDNVSTPHVNDDCNNNPHQGFDNKRSGILS
-314 QETKHSTV
+314 ST
-322 NKNKHKNNSEQKQ
+322 
-335 QGKDST
+335 
-341 KQQLEKVKAPSTS
+341 
-354 LEQDKKNTCTSHA
+354 
-367 SNGDAPHQSQWYSIS
+367 
-382 RMMQYATHFLP
+382 LP

-409 KTPSNNSQ
+409 KTPSDNSQ

>member
-31 NFYGPK
+31 NFYSPK

-50 CKGKVYSYYTFVK
+50 CRGKVYSYYTFVK

-158 KTNSLLAVQTEN
+158 KTNSLLPVQTEN
-170 LLECDNVKALNTVKA
+170 LLECDNAKALNTVKA

-203 ISKNE
+203 LSKNE

-215 QMTSQQINEAREK
+215 QMTSQQINEAHEK
-228 ASQQIRDIKS
+228 ASQQIRNIES
-238 KAGEEIASV
+238 KAKEDIASA
-247 RRQASEEIASL
+247 RRQASEEMTRL
-258 KSQNS
+258 KSQYS
-263 TVDKQMNELRQELQQ
+263 TVDKQMNELEQKLEQEKLR
-278 KENKTKQLQGQITE
+278 TKQLQKEVKE
-292 LGKSLEQY
+292 LTTSL
-300 KNGSRPQASEDNKH
+300 KQAKDNVSTPHVNADCNNNPHQGFDNKRSGILS
-314 QETKHSTV
+314 ST
-322 NKNKHKNNSEQKQ
+322 
-335 QGKDST
+335 
-341 KQQLEKVKAPSTS
+341 
-354 LEQDKKNTCTSHA
+354 
-367 SNGDAPHQSQWYSIS
+367 
-382 RMMQYATHFLP
+382 LP

-409 KTPSNNSQ
+409 KTPSDNSQ

-441 ETRKQDKENVTNKL
+441 ETRKQDKGNMTNKL
-455 SNAKIYI
+455 SNARIYI
-462 TNANYLSLGAPSK
+462 TNANYLSPGAPSK
-475 VVAKDA
+475 VVVKDA
-481 SGKPVRNG
+481 SGKPVKNG

>member
-1 MALNINLYV
+1 MSEYV
-10 HGVPMGQKT
+10 LILISKVSTYSVQ
-19 WGVLSEDDNFIG
+19 DNFIA
-31 NFYGPK
+31 NFYSSK

-106 VGSLVQKQGEGI
+106 VGRLVQKQGEGI
-118 KFIVQDFA
+118 KFIVQDFS
-126 VMDAELKR
+126 VLDNELKGM
-134 IENHIISYIGEFSNN
+134 ENRIISYIGEFSNN
-149 KDLISFSGF
+149 KDLVSFSGF
-158 KTNSLLAVQTEN
+158 KTNGQQPAQTEN

-215 QMTSQQINEAREK
+215 QMASQQINEAHEK
-228 ASQQIRDIKS
+228 ASQQIRNIES
-238 KAGEEIASV
+238 KANEDIANV
-247 RRQASEEIASL
+247 RRQASEEMTRL
-258 KSQNS
+258 KSQYS
-263 TVDKQMNELRQELQQ
+263 SVDKQMNELEQKLKQEKERSKQLQ
-278 KENKTKQLQGQITE
+278 KELRTELEQKLEQEKLRTKQLQKE
-292 LGKSLEQY
+292 
-300 KNGSRPQASEDNKH
+300 
-314 QETKHSTV
+314 
-322 NKNKHKNNSEQKQ
+322 
-335 QGKDST
+335 
-341 KQQLEKVKAPSTS
+341 VKALKQAKDNVSTPYV
-354 LEQDKKNTCTSHA
+354 NTDC
-367 SNGDAPHQSQWYSIS
+367 NNNPHQGFGNKRSSIQS
-382 RMMQYATHFLP
+382 STLP

-409 KTPSNNSQ
+409 KTPSDNSQ

-441 ETRKQDKENVTNKL
+441 ETRKQDKENVTSKL
-455 SNAKIYI
+455 SNAQIYI
-462 TNANYLSLGAPSK
+462 TDANYLSLGAPSK
-475 VVAKDA
+475 VVVKDA
-481 SGKPVRNG
+481 SGKPVKNG
-489 EWTTSDK
+489 KWTTSDK

-524 GSNKTTKTVTVK
+524 GSDKTTKTVTVKKV

>member
-31 NFYGPK
+31 NFYSHK

-149 KDLISFSGF
+149 KDLVSFSGF
-158 KTNSLLAVQTEN
+158 KTNSLLPVQTEN
-170 LLECDNVKALNTVKA
+170 LLECDNVKALNTVKS

-215 QMTSQQINEAREK
+215 QMTSQQINEAHEK
-228 ASQQIRDIKS
+228 ASQQIRNIES
-238 KAGEEIASV
+238 KAKEDIASA
-247 RRQASEEIASL
+247 RRQASEEMTRL
-258 KSQNS
+258 KSQYS
-263 TVDKQMNELRQELQQ
+263 TVDKQMNELEQKLKQEKERSKQLQKELRNELEQKLEQEKLRTKQLQ
-278 KENKTKQLQGQITE
+278 KENKELTTSLKQAKDNVSTPHVNDDCNNNPHQGF
-292 LGKSLEQY
+292 
-300 KNGSRPQASEDNKH
+300 DNKRSGILS
-314 QETKHSTV
+314 ST
-322 NKNKHKNNSEQKQ
+322 
-335 QGKDST
+335 
-341 KQQLEKVKAPSTS
+341 
-354 LEQDKKNTCTSHA
+354 
-367 SNGDAPHQSQWYSIS
+367 
-382 RMMQYATHFLP
+382 LP

-409 KTPSNNSQ
+409 KTPSDNSQ

-428 IKDQISGK
+428 IKDHISGK

-462 TNANYLSLGAPSK
+462 TGANYLSLEAPSK
-475 VVAKDA
+475 VVVKDA
-481 SGKPVRNG
+481 SGKPVKNG
-489 EWTTSDK
+489 EWTTDK
-496 EASVEDNHDGTA
+496 EATVEDNHDGTA

>member
-19 WGVLSEDDNFIG
+19 WGVLREDDNFIG
-31 NFYGPK
+31 NFYSHK

-149 KDLISFSGF
+149 KDLVSFSGF
-158 KTNSLLAVQTEN
+158 KTNSLLPVQTEN
-170 LLECDNVKALNTVKA
+170 LLECDNAKALNTVKA

-215 QMTSQQINEAREK
+215 QMTSQQINEAHEK
-228 ASQQIRDIKS
+228 ASQQIRNIES
-238 KAGEEIASV
+238 KAKEDIASA
-247 RRQASEEIASL
+247 RRQASEEMTRL
-258 KSQNS
+258 KSQYS
-263 TVDKQMNELRQELQQ
+263 TVDKQINELEQKLKQEKERSKQLQ
-278 KENKTKQLQGQITE
+278 KELRNELEQKLEQEKLRTKQLQKEVKE
-292 LGKSLEQY
+292 LTTSL
-300 KNGSRPQASEDNKH
+300 KQAKDNVSTPHVNADCNNNPHQGFDNKRRGILS
-314 QETKHSTV
+314 ST
-322 NKNKHKNNSEQKQ
+322 
-335 QGKDST
+335 
-341 KQQLEKVKAPSTS
+341 
-354 LEQDKKNTCTSHA
+354 
-367 SNGDAPHQSQWYSIS
+367 
-382 RMMQYATHFLP
+382 LP

-409 KTPSNNSQ
+409 KTPSDNSQ

-441 ETRKQDKENVTNKL
+441 ETRKQDKKNVTDKL

-462 TNANYLSLGAPSK
+462 TGANYLSLGAPSK
-475 VVAKDA
+475 VVVKDA
-481 SGKPVRNG
+481 SGKPVKTG

-496 EASVEDNHDGTA
+496 DATVKNNQDETA
-508 LITATKSGT
+508 LITAKKSGT

>member
-10 HGVPMGQKT
+10 HGVPMGHKT
-19 WGVLSEDDNFIG
+19 WGVLGEDDNFIA
-31 NFYGPK
+31 NFYSSK

-106 VGSLVQKQGEGI
+106 VGRLVQKQGEGI
-118 KFIVQDFA
+118 KFIVQDFS
-126 VMDAELKR
+126 VLDNELKGM
-134 IENHIISYIGEFSNN
+134 ENRIISYIGEFSNN
-149 KDLISFSGF
+149 KDLVSFSGF
-158 KTNSLLAVQTEN
+158 KTNGQQPAQTEN

-215 QMTSQQINEAREK
+215 QMASQQINEAHEK
-228 ASQQIRDIKS
+228 ASQQIRNIES
-238 KAGEEIASV
+238 KANEDIANV
-247 RRQASEEIASL
+247 RRQASEEMTRL
-258 KSQNS
+258 KSQYS
-263 TVDKQMNELRQELQQ
+263 SVDKQMNELEQKLEQEKLR
-278 KENKTKQLQGQITE
+278 TKQLQKE
-292 LGKSLEQY
+292 
-300 KNGSRPQASEDNKH
+300 
-314 QETKHSTV
+314 
-322 NKNKHKNNSEQKQ
+322 
-335 QGKDST
+335 
-341 KQQLEKVKAPSTS
+341 VKALKQAKDNVSTPYV
-354 LEQDKKNTCTSHA
+354 NTDC
-367 SNGDAPHQSQWYSIS
+367 NNNPHQGFGNKRSSILS
-382 RMMQYATHFLP
+382 STLP

-409 KTPSNNSQ
+409 KTPSDNSQ

-428 IKDQISGK
+428 IKNQISGK
-436 KAQVV
+436 NAQMV
-441 ETRKQDKENVTNKL
+441 ETRKQDKENVTSKL
-455 SNAKIYI
+455 SNAQIYI
-462 TNANYLSLGAPSK
+462 TNANYLSLEAPSK
-475 VVAKDA
+475 VVVKDA
-481 SGKPVRNG
+481 SGKPVKNG
-489 EWTTSDK
+489 KWTTSDK

-524 GSNKTTKTVTVK
+524 GSDKTTKTVTVKKV

>member
-10 HGVPMGQKT
+10 HGVPMGHKT
-19 WGVLSEDDNFIG
+19 WGALGEDGSFIT
-31 NFYGPK
+31 NFYRPK

-79 LTIRMD
+79 LTIKMD

-106 VGSLVQKQGEGI
+106 VGRLVQKQGEDT
-118 KFIVQDFA
+118 KFIVQDFS
-126 VMDAELKR
+126 VLDNELKR
-134 IENHIISYIGEFSNN
+134 MENRIISYIGEFSNN
-149 KDLISFSGF
+149 KDLVSFSGF
-158 KTNSLLAVQTEN
+158 KTNGQLATQTEN
-170 LLECDNVKALNTVKA
+170 LLECDNAKALNTVKA

-194 YPSKEVKEL
+194 YPSKKVKEL

-208 DEMQKLR
+208 NEMQKLQ

-228 ASQQIRDIKS
+228 ASQQIRNIES
-238 KAGEEIASV
+238 KANEDIASV
-247 RRQASEEIASL
+247 RRQASEEMTRL
-258 KSQNS
+258 KSQYS
-263 TVDKQMNELRQELQQ
+263 TVDKQMNELEQKLKQEKERSKQLQ
-278 KENKTKQLQGQITE
+278 KELRNELEQKLEQEKRTKQLQKEVKE
-292 LGKSLEQY
+292 LTISL
-300 KNGSRPQASEDNKH
+300 KQAKDNVSTPHVNVDCNNNPHQGFDNKRSNILS
-314 QETKHSTV
+314 ST
-322 NKNKHKNNSEQKQ
+322 
-335 QGKDST
+335 
-341 KQQLEKVKAPSTS
+341 
-354 LEQDKKNTCTSHA
+354 
-367 SNGDAPHQSQWYSIS
+367 
-382 RMMQYATHFLP
+382 LP

-409 KTPSNNSQ
+409 KTPSDNSQ

-436 KAQVV
+436 KAQEI

-462 TNANYLSLGAPSK
+462 TSANNLPLGAPSK
-475 VVAKDA
+475 VVVKDA
-481 SGKPVRNG
+481 SGKPVKNG
-489 EWTTSDK
+489 KWTTSDK
-496 EASVEDNHDGTA
+496 DASVEDKGDGTA

-524 GSNKTTKTVTVK
+524 GSDKTTKTVTVK

>member
-31 NFYGPK
+31 NFYSHK
-37 WPAKELMQVDIME
+37 WPAKELMQIDIME
-50 CKGKVYSYYTFVK
+50 CRGKVYSYYTFVK

-134 IENHIISYIGEFSNN
+134 IENRIISYIGEFSNN

-158 KTNSLLAVQTEN
+158 KTNSLLPVQTEN

-194 YPSKEVKEL
+194 YPSKKVKEL

-215 QMTSQQINEAREK
+215 QMTSQQINEAHEK
-228 ASQQIRDIKS
+228 ASQQIRNIES
-238 KAGEEIASV
+238 KAKEDIASA
-247 RRQASEEIASL
+247 RRQASEEMTRL
-258 KSQNS
+258 KSQYS
-263 TVDKQMNELRQELQQ
+263 TVDKQMNELEQKLKQEKERSKQLQKELRNELEQKLEQEKLRTKQLQ
-278 KENKTKQLQGQITE
+278 KENKELTTSLKQAKDNVSTPHVNDDCNNNPHQGF
-292 LGKSLEQY
+292 
-300 KNGSRPQASEDNKH
+300 DNKRSGILS
-314 QETKHSTV
+314 ST
-322 NKNKHKNNSEQKQ
+322 
-335 QGKDST
+335 
-341 KQQLEKVKAPSTS
+341 
-354 LEQDKKNTCTSHA
+354 
-367 SNGDAPHQSQWYSIS
+367 
-382 RMMQYATHFLP
+382 LP

-409 KTPSNNSQ
+409 KTPSDNSQ

-436 KAQVV
+436 KTQVI

-462 TNANYLSLGAPSK
+462 TGANYLSLEAPSK
-475 VVAKDA
+475 VVVKDA
-481 SGKPVRNG
+481 SGKPVKNG
-489 EWTTSDK
+489 EWTTDK
-496 EASVEDNHDGTA
+496 EATVEDNHDGTA

>member
-19 WGVLSEDDNFIG
+19 WGVLREDDNFIG
-31 NFYGPK
+31 NFYNSK

-106 VGSLVQKQGEGI
+106 VGRLVQKQGEGI

-149 KDLISFSGF
+149 KDLVSFSGF
-158 KTNSLLAVQTEN
+158 KTNGQLAAQTEN
-170 LLECDNVKALNTVKA
+170 LLECDNAKVLNTVKA

-208 DEMQKLR
+208 NEMQKL
-215 QMTSQQINEAREK
+215 QHMTSQQINEAREK
-228 ASQQIRDIKS
+228 ASQQIRNIES
-238 KAGEEIASV
+238 KANEDIARV
-247 RRQASEEIASL
+247 RRQASEEMTRL
-258 KSQNS
+258 KSQYS
-263 TVDKQMNELRQELQQ
+263 TVDKQMNELEQKLKQEKERSKQLQ
-278 KENKTKQLQGQITE
+278 KELRNELEQKLEQEKRTKQLQKEVKE
-292 LGKSLEQY
+292 LTTSLKQAKDNVSTPHVNVDCD
-300 KNGSRPQASEDNKH
+300 KNTHQGFDNKRSGILS
-314 QETKHSTV
+314 ST
-322 NKNKHKNNSEQKQ
+322 
-335 QGKDST
+335 
-341 KQQLEKVKAPSTS
+341 
-354 LEQDKKNTCTSHA
+354 
-367 SNGDAPHQSQWYSIS
+367 
-382 RMMQYATHFLP
+382 LP

-409 KTPSNNSQ
+409 KTPSDDSQ

-462 TNANYLSLGAPSK
+462 TSANNLPLGAPSK
-475 VVAKDA
+475 VVVKDA
-481 SGKPVRNG
+481 SGKPVKNG
-489 EWTTSDK
+489 KWTTSDK
-496 EASVEDNHDGTA
+496 DASVEDKGDGTA

-524 GSNKTTKTVTVK
+524 GSDKTTKTVTVK

>member
-10 HGVPMGQKT
+10 HGVPMGHKT
-19 WGVLSEDDNFIG
+19 WGVLGEDDNFIA
-31 NFYGPK
+31 NFYSFK

-106 VGSLVQKQGEGI
+106 VGRLVQKQGEGI
-118 KFIVQDFA
+118 KFIVQDFS
-126 VMDAELKR
+126 VLDNELKGM
-134 IENHIISYIGEFSNN
+134 ENRIISYIGEFSNN
-149 KDLISFSGF
+149 KDLVSFSGF
-158 KTNSLLAVQTEN
+158 KTNGQQPAQTEN

-215 QMTSQQINEAREK
+215 QMASQQINEAHEK
-228 ASQQIRDIKS
+228 ASQQIRNIES
-238 KAGEEIASV
+238 KANEDIASV
-247 RRQASEEIASL
+247 RRQASEEMTRL
-258 KSQNS
+258 KSQYS
-263 TVDKQMNELRQELQQ
+263 SVDKQMNELEQKLKQEKERSKQLQ
-278 KENKTKQLQGQITE
+278 KELRTELEQKLEQEKLRTKQLQKE
-292 LGKSLEQY
+292 
-300 KNGSRPQASEDNKH
+300 
-314 QETKHSTV
+314 
-322 NKNKHKNNSEQKQ
+322 
-335 QGKDST
+335 
-341 KQQLEKVKAPSTS
+341 VKALKQAKDNVSTPYV
-354 LEQDKKNTCTSHA
+354 NTDC
-367 SNGDAPHQSQWYSIS
+367 NNNPHQGFGNKRSSIQS
-382 RMMQYATHFLP
+382 STLP

-409 KTPSNNSQ
+409 KTPSDNSQ

-441 ETRKQDKENVTNKL
+441 ETRKQDKENVTSKL
-455 SNAKIYI
+455 SNAQIYI
-462 TNANYLSLGAPSK
+462 TDANYLSPEAPSK
-475 VVAKDA
+475 VVVKDA
-481 SGKPVRNG
+481 SGKPVKNG
-489 EWTTSDK
+489 KWTTSDK

-524 GSNKTTKTVTVK
+524 GSDKTTKTVTVKKV

>member
-10 HGVPMGQKT
+10 HGVPMGHKT
-19 WGVLSEDDNFIG
+19 WGVLGEDDNFIA
-31 NFYGPK
+31 NFYSSK

-106 VGSLVQKQGEGI
+106 VGRLVQKQGEGI
-118 KFIVQDFA
+118 KFIVQDFT
-126 VMDAELKR
+126 VMDAELKGM
-134 IENHIISYIGEFSNN
+134 ENRIISYIGEFSNN
-149 KDLISFSGF
+149 KDLVSFSGF
-158 KTNSLLAVQTEN
+158 KTNGQQAAQTEN
-170 LLECDNVKALNTVKA
+170 LLECDNAKALNTVKA

-215 QMTSQQINEAREK
+215 QMTSQQINEAHEK
-228 ASQQIRDIKS
+228 ASQQIRNIES
-238 KAGEEIASV
+238 KAKEDIASV
-247 RRQASEEIASL
+247 RRQASEEMTRL
-258 KSQNS
+258 KSQYS
-263 TVDKQMNELRQELQQ
+263 TVDKQMNELEQKLKQEKERSKQLQ
-278 KENKTKQLQGQITE
+278 KELRTELEQKLEQEKLRTKQLQKE
-292 LGKSLEQY
+292 
-300 KNGSRPQASEDNKH
+300 
-314 QETKHSTV
+314 
-322 NKNKHKNNSEQKQ
+322 
-335 QGKDST
+335 
-341 KQQLEKVKAPSTS
+341 VKALKQAKDNVSTPYV
-354 LEQDKKNTCTSHA
+354 NTDC
-367 SNGDAPHQSQWYSIS
+367 NNNPHQGFGNKRSSILS
-382 RMMQYATHFLP
+382 STLP

-409 KTPSNNSQ
+409 KTPSDNSQ

-428 IKDQISGK
+428 IKNQISGK
-436 KAQVV
+436 NAQMV
-441 ETRKQDKENVTNKL
+441 ETRKQDKENVTSKL
-455 SNAKIYI
+455 SNAQIYI
-462 TNANYLSLGAPSK
+462 TNANYLSLEAPSK
-475 VVAKDA
+475 VVVKDA
-481 SGKPVRNG
+481 SGKPVKNG
-489 EWTTSDK
+489 KWATSDK

-508 LITATKSGT
+508 LITATKPGT

-524 GSNKTTKTVTVK
+524 GSDKTTKTVTVK

>member
-19 WGVLSEDDNFIG
+19 WGVLREDDNFIG
-31 NFYGPK
+31 NFYRHK

-50 CKGKVYSYYTFVK
+50 YKGKVYSYYTFVK

-158 KTNSLLAVQTEN
+158 KTNSLLPVQTEN

-238 KAGEEIASV
+238 KAGEDIASA
-247 RRQASEEIASL
+247 RRQASEEMTRL
-258 KSQNS
+258 KSQYS
-263 TVDKQMNELRQELQQ
+263 TVDKQMNELEQKLKQEKERSKQLQ
-278 KENKTKQLQGQITE
+278 KELRNELEQKLEQEKLRTKQLQKEVKE
-292 LGKSLEQY
+292 LTTSL
-300 KNGSRPQASEDNKH
+300 KQAKDNVSTPHVNDVCNNNPHQGFDNKRSSILS
-314 QETKHSTV
+314 ST
-322 NKNKHKNNSEQKQ
+322 
-335 QGKDST
+335 
-341 KQQLEKVKAPSTS
+341 
-354 LEQDKKNTCTSHA
+354 
-367 SNGDAPHQSQWYSIS
+367 
-382 RMMQYATHFLP
+382 LP

-409 KTPSNNSQ
+409 KTPSDNSQ

-441 ETRKQDKENVTNKL
+441 ETRKQDKENMTNKL
-455 SNAKIYI
+455 SNARIYI
-462 TNANYLSLGAPSK
+462 TNANYLSPGAPSK
-475 VVAKDA
+475 VVVKDA
-481 SGKPVRNG
+481 SGKLVKNG